1 MLTEVKGHLGKIKAV
16 IAAKWNKLGERP
28 WLQLMV
34 WALVLT
40 FIVEGFAS
48 RNVFGGF
55 LLLFTHPF
63 RWAINYI
70 FVLLTVTPCLF
81 FRRRALVRVILSS
94 TWFGLAVANCVLL
107 SFRTTPL
114 AAIDFSLLGA
124 VWSIIGNY
132 LTPFQMVLVVL
143 GFLLLIGALV
153 VVGRRTKK
161 VDRVVKTALI
171 LLAVLIVLT
180 VLSLQW
186 LCTSDKV
193 MVDFSTLVDAYDDYG
208 FVCCFVVSLV
218 DVGIDKPDIYSDS
231 VLDSIADEVK
241 AIKDKV
247 PEVKPNIIML
257 QIESFFDVSH
267 LTEITFSENPTP
279 VFSSLKENYSS
290 GFLNVPSVG
299 AGTANTEFE
308 VITGMNIDFFGAG
321 EYPYKTVLQDNSCES
336 LCYDLKELGYS
347 SHAIHNHNGTFY
359 DRHIVFENLGFDTFT
374 SLEYMDD
381 VTFNLIDW
389 ADDRVLTNQI
399 FKALESTEEQ
409 DFLYTI
415 SVQAHGKYPRAPLDG
430 FEPTIFAEGIE
441 DKSFDYA
448 FEYYLSQI
456 KKSDEFLGDLIAALE
471 EFDEP
476 VILVAYGDHLPNFE
490 IDEEGIDNHNRFET
504 EYVIWNNIGLGK
516 QDKNLTTYQLG
527 AEVLKRAGISCGLLP
542 KLHQNFADR
551 YNYLEMLELIEY
563 DVFYGTNEVFD
574 GENPYRTAPLQMGID
589 PIIIDRVSRRNG
601 SLYVEGSG
609 FTQWST
615 VCVEGKPRK
624 TTFIDKEMLRVEV
637 DDMGDISSGDEVT
650 VAQIGEDK
658 FWLSQTETLF
668 YN

>member
-1 MLTEVKGHLGKIKAV
+1 
-16 IAAKWNKLGERP
+16 
-28 WLQLMV
+28 
-34 WALVLT
+34 
-40 FIVEGFAS
+40 
-48 RNVFGGF
+48 
-55 LLLFTHPF
+55 
-63 RWAINYI
+63 
-70 FVLLTVTPCLF
+70 
-81 FRRRALVRVILSS
+81 
-94 TWFGLAVANCVLL
+94 
-107 SFRTTPL
+107 
-114 AAIDFSLLGA
+114 
-124 VWSIIGNY
+124 
-132 LTPFQMVLVVL
+132 
-143 GFLLLIGALV
+143 
-153 VVGRRTKK
+153 
-161 VDRVVKTALI
+161 
-171 LLAVLIVLT
+171 
-180 VLSLQW
+180 
-186 LCTSDKV
+186 
-193 MVDFSTLVDAYDDYG
+193 
-208 FVCCFVVSLV
+208 
-218 DVGIDKPDIYSDS
+218 
-231 VLDSIADEVK
+231 
-241 AIKDKV
+241 
-247 PEVKPNIIML
+247 
-257 QIESFFDVSH
+257 
-267 LTEITFSENPTP
+267 
-279 VFSSLKENYSS
+279 
-290 GFLNVPSVG
+290 
-299 AGTANTEFE
+299 
-308 VITGMNIDFFGAG
+308 
-321 EYPYKTVLQDNSCES
+321 
-336 LCYDLKELGYS
+336 
-347 SHAIHNHNGTFY
+347 
-359 DRHIVFENLGFDTFT
+359 
-374 SLEYMDD
+374 MDD

-456 KKSDEFLGDLIAALE
+456 KKSDEFLGDLIAELE

-516 QDKNLTTYQLG
+516 QDKDLTTYQLG

-542 KLHQNFADR
+542 KLHQNFVDR

-563 DVFYGTNEVFD
+563 DMFYGTNEVFD
-574 GENPYRTAPLQMGID
+574 GENPYRTEPLQMGID
-589 PIIIDRVSRRNG
+589 PITIDRVSRRNG